1 MELMDTHA
9 ARRVNDEKLVIFK
22 DPVNQ
27 LKGISVGAL
36 LFTTSFEIRDC
47 AIERR
52 RTQNQSRGLIR
63 FGNEHKL
70 HYIDRKELIEPAESI
85 KLRIELARV

>member
-1 MELMDTHA
+1 MDTHA

-47 AIERR
+47 AIE
-52 RTQNQSRGLIR
+52 L
-63 FGNEHKL
+63 
-70 HYIDRKELIEPAESI
+70 RKEKEKNTKSIERFNSI
-85 KLRIELARV
+85 R